1 MKIGKFL
8 TLAALGGLTV
18 TAVFAQAG
26 KTLYENNFEKA
37 AVDSIPEDF
46 LVLDGGFKVKEA
58 DGGKFVE
65 LPGDPLETYG
75 FLFGPTE
82 KENLA
87 VTARIHSTGK
97 GRRFPFFGVGLSGVG
112 GYRLMVAPAKQT
124 IEIYKGDNVVATV
137 PNKWASDTWTQF
149 RLEVRK
155 AGSAW
160 KVEGKVWKQGDPE
173 PKEPT
178 VSFDE
183 KEEPIGGRPTVWG
196 SPFAGTP
203 IKFDDL
209 KVVGV
214 SGK

>member
-1 MKIGKFL
+1 MKIGKLL
-8 TLAALGGLTV
+8 TLAAVCGLV
-18 TAVFAQAG
+18 TTSARAQAG

-37 AVDSIPEDF
+37 TVDSLPEDF

-112 GYRLMVAPAKQT
+112 GYRLMVAPAKQA

-155 AGSAW
+155 SGTAW
-160 KVEGKVWKQGDPE
+160 KVEGKVWKQGDAE

-178 VSFDE
+178 ISYDE

-209 KVVGV
+209 KVVSV

>member
-8 TLAALGGLTV
+8 TLAALGGLTA

-37 AVDSIPEDF
+37 AMDSIPEDF

-58 DGGKFVE
+58 DGGKVVE

-87 VTARIHSTGK
+87 VTARIHGTGK

-112 GYRLMVAPAKQT
+112 GYRLMVAPAKQA

-155 AGSAW
+155 AGTAW
-160 KVEGKVWKQGDPE
+160 KVEGKVWKQGDAE

-178 VSFDE
+178 ISYDE

-209 KVVGV
+209 KVVSV